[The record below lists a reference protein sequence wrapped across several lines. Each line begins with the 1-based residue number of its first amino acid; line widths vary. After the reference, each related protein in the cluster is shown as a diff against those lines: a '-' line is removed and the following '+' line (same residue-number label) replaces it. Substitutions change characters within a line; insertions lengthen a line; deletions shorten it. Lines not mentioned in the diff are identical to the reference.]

1 MSRCFEGLEKR
12 ARDWYIF
19 LMDNAIN
26 KELII
31 FDLDGTLVDSSDDI
45 AWVANRTLEAF
56 GYPQMDKP
64 LIKRR
69 IGWGVVML
77 LKQIMPLESSARIE
91 KAKGVFLDLYSSHLV
106 VKSALYPGV
115 DETIGHFLRCEK
127 KLAVL
132 TNKPVNL
139 SVRIIDELFGPE
151 TFVKVV
157 GGDSLPTRK
166 PDPAP
171 VLDIM
176 DALGFGADETVI
188 VGDSPVDVEAG
199 KGAGIS
205 TIGAAY
211 GFRGVDELKE
221 AGADIII
228 ESFSRLIDI
237 IF

>member
-1 MSRCFEGLEKR
+1 M
-12 ARDWYIF
+12 A
-19 LMDNAIN
+19 NVIN

-31 FDLDGTLVDSSDDI
+31 FDLDGTLVNTSDDI
-45 AWVANRTLEAF
+45 AWVANRTLDAF
-56 GYPQMDKP
+56 GHPRMDKR
-64 LIKRR
+64 LIKER

-77 LKQIMPLESSARIE
+77 LKQIMPLESPEKIE
-91 KAKGVFLDLYSSHLV
+91 EAKGVFLDLYSSHLV

-115 DETIGHFLRCEK
+115 AETIGKFLSRGK

-139 SVRIIDELFGPE
+139 SVRIIDELFAPK
-151 TFVKVV
+151 TFLKVI
-157 GGDSLPTRK
+157 GGDSLPTKK

-171 VLDIM
+171 VLHIM
-176 DALGFGADETVI
+176 EALGFGPDESVI

-211 GFRGVDELKE
+211 GFRGVDELEE
-221 AGADIII
+221 AGADIKID
-228 ESFSRLIDI
+228 SFARLVDI
-237 IF
+237 IR